1 MRLCHFYEIAL
12 VPKGVRPWSAA
23 NGRLKR
29 GGLGLLAFVSAGGA
43 WAQVGDYLTGEIWR
57 QIQDTLGI
65 PVLLAFAMSIA
76 LFFVLNRTLRQE
88 IERRVKVEVESE
100 VERARLNAILNKAGV
115 GVMLVDRHHRLIDV
129 NYRWCVMF
137 DYRRREARGRLSVS
151 SVYLADDLDS
161 VGQHFHALFS
171 GRVRT
176 QAQAYR
182 LRRKDGSVF
191 WGLVSTSTVDEIGH
205 ERKWVVAMIT
215 DIDARKRSENAL
227 RESEERLRFITENT
241 LDAVWQ
247 LDAEGRVT
255 WVNGADE
262 RMRGFRRAEVIG
274 QRFRDLI
281 SPDDHDHAAY
291 DRAMQHEEADVDGYV
306 IRFEIGM
313 LCQGST
319 SIWAEANFRPIRG
332 SNGETTGYIGVTR
345 DASHH
350 RATHEK
356 LREQTIRDP
365 LTGLFN
371 RRFLDESLER
381 ELFRAKRDNV
391 PLALIMIDV
400 DHFKSLN
407 DKHGHPAGDEV
418 LRRLGTLI
426 SKGAR
431 VADLPCRY
439 GGEEFLLVLP
449 NMPIEAAVER
459 AEIWRSGIER
469 ETMVFGKDVMSVTVS
484 IGVAAFPC
492 DGDTREALVK
502 SADEALYVAKRNGRN
517 QVVATSRFPEI
528 NS

>member
-1 MRLCHFYEIAL
+1 MRLCHFSENAIVSRGACSW
-12 VPKGVRPWSAA
+12 RAA
-23 NGRLKR
+23 NGWLKR
-29 GGLGLLAFVSAGGA
+29 GGLGLLDLASAGGA
-43 WAQVGDYLTGEIWR
+43 WAQEGDYLTDEIWR
-57 QIQDTLGI
+57 QIQDALGV

-137 DYRRREARGRLSVS
+137 DYRRREARGHLSVS
-151 SVYLADDLDS
+151 SVYLADDLES

-182 LRRKDGSVF
+182 LQRKDGSAF
-191 WGLVSTSTVDEIGH
+191 WGLVSTSTVDEVGH

-215 DIDARKRSENAL
+215 DIDAQKRSEHAL

-247 LDAEGRVT
+247 LDAEGRVA

-274 QRFRDLI
+274 LPFRELI
-281 SPDDHDHAAY
+281 SPDGHAAY
-291 DRAMQHEEADVDGYV
+291 DRAMQYEVADVDGYV
-306 IRFEIGM
+306 IRLEIGM
-313 LCQGST
+313 LCQGGT

-381 ELFRAKRDNV
+381 ELLRAKRDNV
-391 PLALIMIDV
+391 PLALMMIDV
-400 DHFKSLN
+400 DHFKKLN

-418 LRRLGTLI
+418 LRRLGALI

-431 VADLPCRY
+431 GADLPCRY

-449 NMPIEAAVER
+449 NMPIEAAAER
-459 AEIWRSGIER
+459 AEAWRAGIEG
-469 ETMVFGKDVMSVTVS
+469 ETMVYGEDAMSVTVS

-502 SADEALYVAKRNGRN
+502 SADEALYVAKRSGRN
-517 QVVATSRFPEI
+517 RVVATSRFPEI
-528 NS
+528 DS